1 MASVLGQKKVD
12 DKSNEITAI
21 PELIKVLSLKGCIV
35 TIDAIGCQ
43 KKIIKQIIDQDGDYV
58 IALKKNQGGL
68 YERVEKLFEQALLND
83 FKGLIKSEY
92 RQCEDDRGRSETRY
106 CQILTN
112 INQEIDPK
120 GEWKGLN
127 SIAYVDYLRTEKGKT
142 TRERRYF
149 ISSLTAQSHKL
160 IAKAIRKHWCIENQL
175 HWVLDVSFNED
186 ASRIRKDNA
195 PENLAIIRHI
205 ALNLLKQ
212 EKTLKFGVKNK
223 RKNAGWDDKYLLK
236 VLTS

>member
-1 MASVLGQKKVD
+1 M
-12 DKSNEITAI
+12 
-21 PELIKVLSLKGCIV
+21 
-35 TIDAIGCQ
+35 
-43 KKIIKQIIDQDGDYV
+43 
-58 IALKKNQGGL
+58 
-68 YERVEKLFEQALLND
+68 
-83 FKGLIKSEY
+83 IKSEY

-120 GEWKGLN
+120 GEWKGLT

-142 TRERRYF
+142 TLERRYF

-160 IAKAIRKHWCIENQL
+160 IANAIRKHWCIENQL

-195 PENLAIIRHI
+195 PENLAVIRHI

-212 EKTLKFGVKNK
+212 EKTLKVGVKNK